1 MAFDKEHMCRSIKVL
16 PLVYDEALSYYEQV
30 CKLYDA
36 YNNFVDKVNEAI
48 SNFNDESKAY
58 TDKKVAEAFADIQAQ
73 SDALRKDYEKFV
85 TLVNSN
91 INLFQSQLDTT
102 SAKLEAEIIGVNAR
116 TDVAIEQSEERIL
129 EYIGNQA
136 LNSIKVLDPFSGNYV
151 TIQYMIEYLSGL
163 HMTGAATYDEIFGAN
178 ISYDEMVA
186 KDKTYTEWATNGHE
200 YIV

>member
-1 MAFDKEHMCRSIKVL
+1 MAFDKERVCRSIKVL

-36 YNNFVDKVNEAI
+36 YNDFVDKVEEAI

-58 TDKKVAEAFADIQAQ
+58 TDSKVAEAFADIQAQ
-73 SDALRKDYEKFV
+73 SDALRRDYEQFV
-85 TLVNSN
+85 TLVNGN

-129 EYIGNQA
+129 KYIGNQA
-136 LNSIKVLDPFSGNYV
+136 LNNIKVLDPFSGNYV
-151 TIQYMIEYLSGL
+151 TIQYMIEYLSSL

-178 ISYDEMVA
+178 ISYDEMAA

>member
-1 MAFDKEHMCRSIKVL
+1 MAFDKEHVCRSIKVL

-36 YNNFVDKVNEAI
+36 YNDFVDKVTEAI
-48 SNFNDESKAY
+48 SNFNDEAKAY
-58 TDKKVAEAFADIQAQ
+58 TDSKVAEAFADIQAQ
-73 SDALRKDYEKFV
+73 SDALKRDYEKFV

-116 TDVAIEQSEERIL
+116 TDEAIKQSEERMIS
-129 EYIGNQA
+129 YIGSQL
-136 LNSIKVLDPFSGNYV
+136 LNNMKVLDPFSGNYV

-178 ISYDEMVA
+178 ISYDDIVT
-186 KDKTYTEWATNGHE
+186 KDQTYTEWATNGHE

>member
-1 MAFDKEHMCRSIKVL
+1 MRC
-16 PLVYDEALSYYEQV
+16 LSP
-30 CKLYDA
+30 
-36 YNNFVDKVNEAI
+36 VDKVEEAI

-73 SDALRKDYEKFV
+73 SDALRRDYEQFV

-116 TDVAIEQSEERIL
+116 TDVAIEQSEERII
-129 EYIGNQA
+129 EYIGTQA
-136 LNSIKVLDPFSGNYV
+136 LNNIKVLDPFSGNYV
-151 TIQYMIEYLSGL
+151 TIQYMIEYLSSL
-163 HMTGAATYDEIFGAN
+163 HMTGAATYDDISASNLSYNEI
-178 ISYDEMVA
+178 IA

>member
-36 YNNFVDKVNEAI
+36 YNDFVDKVTEAI

-73 SDALRKDYEKFV
+73 SDALRRDYEQFV

-116 TDVAIEQSEERIL
+116 TDIAIEQSEERIL
-129 EYIGNQA
+129 TYIGNQA
-136 LNSIKVLDPFSGNYV
+136 LNNIKVLDPFSGNYV

-178 ISYDEMVA
+178 ISYDEIAA

>member
-36 YNNFVDKVNEAI
+36 YNDFVDKITESIA
-48 SNFNDESKAY
+48 NFNDESKAY

-73 SDALRKDYEKFV
+73 SDALRRDYEQFV

-116 TDVAIEQSEERIL
+116 TDVAIEQSEERII
-129 EYIGNQA
+129 EYIGTQA
-136 LNSIKVLDPFSGNYV
+136 LNNIKVLDPFSGNYV
-151 TIQYMIEYLSGL
+151 TIQYMIEYLSSL

-186 KDKTYTEWATNGHE
+186 KDKTYTEWATNSHE

>member
-30 CKLYDA
+30 CKLYYA
-36 YNNFVDKVNEAI
+36 YNDFVDKVNEAI

-73 SDALRKDYEKFV
+73 SDALRRDYEQFV

-102 SAKLEAEIIGVNAR
+102 SAKLESEIIGVNAR

-129 EYIGNQA
+129 AYIGTQS
-136 LNSIKVLDPFSGNYV
+136 LNNIKVLDPFSGNYV

>member
-36 YNNFVDKVNEAI
+36 YNDFVDKVTEAI

-58 TDKKVAEAFADIQAQ
+58 TDSKVAEAFADIQAK
-73 SDALRKDYEKFV
+73 SDALRRDYEQFV

-116 TDVAIEQSEERIL
+116 TDIAIEQSEERIL
-129 EYIGNQA
+129 KYIGNQA
-136 LNSIKVLDPFSGNYV
+136 LNNIKVLDPFSGNYV
-151 TIQYMIEYLSGL
+151 SIQYMIEYLSSL

-178 ISYDEMVA
+178 LSYDEIIG

>member
-36 YNNFVDKVNEAI
+36 YNDFVDKVEEAI

-58 TDKKVAEAFADIQAQ
+58 TDSKVAEAFADIQAQ
-73 SDALRKDYEKFV
+73 SDALRRDYEQFV

-129 EYIGNQA
+129 AYIGTQA
-136 LNSIKVLDPFSGNYV
+136 LNNIKVLDPFSGNYV
-151 TIQYMIEYLSGL
+151 TIQYMIEYLSSL
-163 HMTGAATYDEIFGAN
+163 HMTGAATYDEIFASN
-178 ISYDEMVA
+178 LSYNEIIA
-186 KDKTYTEWATNGHE
+186 KDKTYTEWATNSHE

>member
-1 MAFDKEHMCRSIKVL
+1 MAFDREHMCRSIKVL

-36 YNNFVDKVNEAI
+36 YNDFVDKVEEAI
-48 SNFNDESKAY
+48 SDFNDESKAY
-58 TDKKVAEAFADIQAQ
+58 TDSKVAEAFADIQAQ
-73 SDALRKDYEKFV
+73 SDALRRYYEQFV

-129 EYIGNQA
+129 AYIGTQA
-136 LNSIKVLDPFSGNYV
+136 LNNIKVLNPFSGNYV
-151 TIQYMIEYLSGL
+151 TIQYMIEYLSSL
-163 HMTGAATYDEIFGAN
+163 HMTGAATYGEIFASN
-178 ISYDEMVA
+178 LSYNEIIA
-186 KDKTYTEWATNGHE
+186 KDKTYTEWATNSHE

>member
-36 YNNFVDKVNEAI
+36 YNDFVNKVTESIA
-48 SNFNDESKAY
+48 NFNDESKAY
-58 TDKKVAEAFADIQAQ
+58 TDKKVAEAFVDIQAQ
-73 SDALRKDYEKFV
+73 SDALRRDYEQFV

-129 EYIGNQA
+129 AYIGTQA
-136 LNSIKVLDPFSGNYV
+136 LNNIKVLDPFSGNYV
-151 TIQYMIEYLSGL
+151 TIQYMIEYLSSL

-178 ISYDEMVA
+178 ISYDEMAA
-186 KDKTYTEWATNGHE
+186 KDKTYTKWATNGHE

>member
-1 MAFDKEHMCRSIKVL
+1 MAFDREHMCRSIKVL

-36 YNNFVDKVNEAI
+36 YNDFVDKIEEAI

-73 SDALRKDYEKFV
+73 SDALRRDYEKFV

-116 TDVAIEQSEERIL
+116 TDVAIEQSEERII

-136 LNSIKVLDPFSGNYV
+136 LNNIKVLDPFSGNYA

-178 ISYDEMVA
+178 LSYDEITG

>member
-36 YNNFVDKVNEAI
+36 YNDFVDKVTEAI

-58 TDKKVAEAFADIQAQ
+58 TDSKVAEAFADIQAQ
-73 SDALRKDYEKFV
+73 SDALRRDYEQFV

-129 EYIGNQA
+129 AYIGTQA
-136 LNSIKVLDPFSGNYV
+136 LNNIKVLDPFSGNYV

-200 YIV
+200 YIL

>member
-36 YNNFVDKVNEAI
+36 YNDFVDKVTESIA
-48 SNFNDESKAY
+48 NFNDESKAY

-73 SDALRKDYEKFV
+73 SDALRRDYEQFV

-129 EYIGNQA
+129 EYIGTQV
-136 LNSIKVLDPFSGNYV
+136 LNNIKVLDPFSGNYV
-151 TIQYMIEYLSGL
+151 TIQYMIEYLSSL

>member
-36 YNNFVDKVNEAI
+36 YNDFVDKVDEAI

-73 SDALRKDYEKFV
+73 SDALRRDYEQFV

-129 EYIGNQA
+129 KYIGNQA
-136 LNSIKVLDPFSGNYV
+136 LNNIKVLDPFSGNYV

>member
-36 YNNFVDKVNEAI
+36 YNDFVDKVTEAI
-48 SNFNDESKAY
+48 SDFNDESKAY

-116 TDVAIEQSEERIL
+116 TDVAIEQSEERII
-129 EYIGNQA
+129 EYIGTQA
-136 LNSIKVLDPFSGNYV
+136 LNNIKVLDPFSGNYV
-151 TIQYMIEYLSGL
+151 TIQYMIEYLSSL
-163 HMTGAATYDEIFGAN
+163 HMTGAATYEEIFGAN
-178 ISYDEMVA
+178 ISYNEMAA

>member
-36 YNNFVDKVNEAI
+36 YNDFVDKVTEAI

-73 SDALRKDYEKFV
+73 SDALRRDYEQFV

-116 TDVAIEQSEERIL
+116 TDIAIEQSEERIIK
-129 EYIGNQA
+129 YIGTQA
-136 LNSIKVLDPFSGNYV
+136 LNNIKVLDPFSGNYV

>member
-36 YNNFVDKVNEAI
+36 YNDFVDKVTESIA
-48 SNFNDESKAY
+48 NFNDESKAY

-116 TDVAIEQSEERIL
+116 TDIAIEQSEERIL

-136 LNSIKVLDPFSGNYV
+136 LNNIKVLDPFSGNYV
-151 TIQYMIEYLSGL
+151 SIQYMIEYLSSL

>member
-36 YNNFVDKVNEAI
+36 YNDFVDKVEEAI

-58 TDKKVAEAFADIQAQ
+58 TDSKVAEAFADIQAQ
-73 SDALRKDYEKFV
+73 SDALRRDYEQFV

-129 EYIGNQA
+129 AYIGTQA
-136 LNSIKVLDPFSGNYV
+136 LNNIKVLDPFSGNYV